1 MVTIGGLRGYDWTLN
16 GLRNWFIKQITIKV
30 SVRNIHITEGWYIKF
45 NQYLPSSLSQGLRL
59 ATCNL
64 RAPGFYHG
72 WDNEQYHV
80 AWKLPRCAIKFR
92 MSEADRQTAT
102 KKLYLLYPNFLYLY
116 RNSFLSIFI
125 EFRKAIISFTVS
137 VCLSVR
143 PHGTTRLPLVC
154 LSVCPHRTTR
164 LPLVCLSIRPHGT
177 TRLPLVCLSVRPHG
191 TTRLPRK
198 GFSWHLILVHFSKI
212 CREISRFI
220 LTRIKR
226 ELYMRNSIY
235 FWSYLAQLFLS
246 RKCFRQNL

>member
-154 LSVCPHRTTR
+154 LSV
-164 LPLVCLSIRPHGT
+164 
-177 TRLPLVCLSVRPHG
+177 RPHG